1 VDKMN
6 VLIFTTVPWCLAC
19 IAVWSF
25 ILFACY
31 DMKTL
36 YHEYAL
42 YPTIAFFIIP
52 LAYLHGRFDGFRANR
67 DYGIRAAPSRS
78 ERENAGEAVSIHVA
92 GSTKHS
98 LTESRMTSTGS
109 RILAG
114 GPSL

>member
-1 VDKMN
+1 
-6 VLIFTTVPWCLAC
+6 
-19 IAVWSF
+19 
-25 ILFACY
+25 
-31 DMKTL
+31 MKTL

-67 DYGIRAAPSRS
+67 DYDFRAAPSRS
-78 ERENAGEAVSIHVA
+78 ERENAGETVSIHVA
-92 GSTKHS
+92 GSTKQN
-98 LTESRMTSTGS
+98 LTENRTTSIGS

>member
-1 VDKMN
+1 MN
-6 VLIFTTVPWCLAC
+6 DLIFTTVPWCLAC

-67 DYGIRAAPSRS
+67 DYGIRAAPSQS
-78 ERENAGEAVSIHVA
+78 ERENAGEGVSIHVA
-92 GSTKHS
+92 GSTKQS